1 MAKGGR
7 RKSANKPTG
16 GANRGRQQPRQRS
29 QAGRTSK
36 PAQSPT
42 ATKAEIEKAHE
53 EAVAGAT
60 ESEVAALSID
70 PRPPEL
76 HLDDMWKMAQEARD
90 LFRAAKKRHDVMSE
104 DLQTQRDDVGRKSQ
118 ELDER
123 TSKLETDK
131 TDLDERT
138 SQLGEREVEI
148 REREADA
155 ERGFENRR
163 SAMLAQYDD
172 VIAKRRET
180 LDERENVLN
189 ERENE
194 LEQKARQIA
203 RQEKQLQWSQ
213 DDLEEQERDLNSRV
227 ERLIAGQQEEHQ
239 HRLSAVEAQR
249 DQARQDRD
257 QHATAMQQREEA
269 DRGFGQRSPDQ
280 VLAELDQL
288 KRENEDLLSQLA
300 ARPDADAI
308 ERLAFLDQ
316 EQQSWQAERLELT
329 REVST
334 LKRRLAHAD
343 GDAGEREV
351 QRDRIAAL
359 DSQRKLLH
367 RAHEEL
373 RAEVDEIIS
382 RGESQSQF
390 PACVGMDKDGELQR
404 AAQTEEDF
412 GSLREFAQNIR
423 HRIAQEGLYYTE
435 ADIRSFIGGLAMG
448 RLTLLQGISGTG
460 KTSLPIAFAKAVGT
474 HTRESVVEVQAG
486 WRDPQ
491 DLVGHYN
498 AFDKQF
504 YEGKFLQALYRAGTP
519 RWKDTIQIVLLDEMN
534 LSHPE
539 QYFSGM
545 LSALELPR
553 EGQRLEL
560 MPHTEPPAPLQ
571 LRDGK
576 WLPIPPNVWFVGTAN
591 HDETT
596 MDFADKT
603 YDRSHVM
610 EFPHKPEGFDAG
622 SPEPRHPVSFR
633 AFQDAFEAAV
643 KEHAKQAEQV
653 QDHFDK
659 HLRDLLAN
667 RFEIGWGPRL
677 GRQIKRYVPVVIAAG
692 GTVGEAADHIL
703 AMRLLRKLKNRHN
716 NRPEHLEDLKQTIVD
731 SWEELEKHAPPA
743 KSIPLLDAELQRVGR
758 DGEGAT

>member
-7 RKSANKPTG
+7 RK
-16 GANRGRQQPRQRS
+16 GANRRRQQPRQQS
-29 QAGRTSK
+29 QAGRTAK
-36 PAQSPT
+36 PAQPPT
-42 ATKAEIEKAHE
+42 ATKAEIEEALE
-53 EAVAGAT
+53 EAAAGAT
-60 ESEVAALSID
+60 DDEKAAVSVD
-70 PRPPEL
+70 PRPPEMN
-76 HLDDMWKMAQEARD
+76 LDGMWKVAQEARD
-90 LFRAAKKRHDVMSE
+90 LFRAA
-104 DLQTQRDDVGRKSQ
+104 TQRHEELSEELQAQRVDFGRKSQ
-118 ELDER
+118 ELDVR
-123 TSKLETDK
+123 AAKLETDRK
-131 TDLDERT
+131 DLDERT
-138 SQLGEREVEI
+138 SQLGDRELQI

-155 ERGFENRR
+155 EHGFEHKR

-172 VIAKRRET
+172 AITKRRDA
-180 LDERENVLN
+180 LDERE
-189 ERENE
+189 RELEGRETE
-194 LEQKARQIA
+194 LEQKAQQVA

-213 DDLEEQERDLNSRV
+213 DDLEEQERDLNGRV

-249 DQARQDRD
+249 DQARKDRD
-257 QHATAMQQREEA
+257 QHAAAMQQREEA
-269 DRGFGQRSPDQ
+269 DRRFGQRSPDQ

-288 KRENEDLLSQLA
+288 KRENQDLLSQLA

-316 EQQSWQAERLELT
+316 EQQSWQAERLVLT

-359 DSQRKLLH
+359 DAQRKLLH

-382 RGESQSQF
+382 RGESQSRF
-390 PACVGMDKDGELQR
+390 PACIDMDEDGELQR
-404 AAQTEEDF
+404 AVQTAKGF
-412 GSLREFAQNIR
+412 GSLEEFAHDVR
-423 HRIAQEGLYYTE
+423 HRIAQEDLYYTE

-448 RLTLLQGISGTG
+448 RLTLLQGLSGTG

-474 HTRESVVEVQAG
+474 EASVVEVQAG

-498 AFDKQF
+498 AFEKRF
-504 YEGKFLQALYRAGTP
+504 YEKEFLKALYRAATP
-519 RWKDTIQIVLLDEMN
+519 RWKDTIQIVVLDEMN
-534 LSHPE
+534 LSYPE
-539 QYFSGM
+539 QYFSDM
-545 LSALELPR
+545 LSALELR
-553 EGQRLEL
+553 QGEQRLVL
-560 MPHTEPPAPLQ
+560 MTHAVSPAPRQLQ
-571 LRDGK
+571 DGSR
-576 WLPIPPNVWFVGTAN
+576 LPIPPNVWFVGTAN

-596 MDFADKT
+596 LDFADKT

-633 AFQDAFEAAV
+633 AFRDAFEAAV
-643 KEHAKQAEQV
+643 KEYAKQAEQV

-677 GRQIKRYVPVVIAAG
+677 GRQIKRYVPVVVAAG

-703 AMRLLRKLKNRHN
+703 AMRLLRKLKSRHN

-758 DGEGAT
+758 DDEGAA

>member
-1 MAKGGR
+1 MPKSRPRKNR
-7 RKSANKPTG
+7 RQGPPRKQSQPT
-16 GANRGRQQPRQRS
+16 AQRP
-29 QAGRTSK
+29 AK

-53 EAVAGAT
+53 EAVASAT
-60 ESEVAALSID
+60 ESDIAALSID

-76 HLDDMWKMAQEARD
+76 DLDGMWKTTQEARA
-90 LFRAAKKRHDVMSE
+90 LFRAA
-104 DLQTQRDDVGRKSQ
+104 TQRHGELSEELKTQQEAFGRKHA
-118 ELDER
+118 EIEER
-123 TSKLETDK
+123 TSKLNTDRQ
-131 TDLDERT
+131 DLDERT
-138 SQLGEREVEI
+138 TRLGKREIEI

-155 ERGFENRR
+155 ERGFEDKR

-172 VIAKRRET
+172 VIARRREV
-180 LDERENVLN
+180 LDKRESELN
-189 ERENE
+189 GREAE
-194 LEQKARQIA
+194 LEQKAQQVA

-213 DDLEEQERDLNSRV
+213 DALEEQERDLNSRV

-249 DQARQDRD
+249 DQARKDRD
-257 QHATAMQQREEA
+257 QHAAAMQQREEA
-269 DRGFGQRSPDQ
+269 DRRFGQRSPDQ

-316 EQQSWQAERLELT
+316 EQQSWQADRLDLT
-329 REVST
+329 RQVSE
-334 LKRRLAHAD
+334 LKRSLAHALR
-343 GDAGEREV
+343 DAGEREV

-382 RGESQSQF
+382 RGESQSRF
-390 PACVGMDKDGELQR
+390 PACIDMDEDDELR
-404 AAQTEEDF
+404 RVAQTAKSF
-412 GSLREFAQNIR
+412 GSLEEFAHDIR
-423 HRIAQEGLYYTE
+423 RRIAQEGLYYTE

-448 RLTLLQGISGTG
+448 RLTLLQGLSGTG

-474 HTRESVVEVQAG
+474 KASVVEVQAG

-498 AFDKQF
+498 AFEKRF
-504 YEGKFLQALYRAGTP
+504 YEKEFLKALYRAATP
-519 RWKDTIQIVLLDEMN
+519 RWEDTIQIVVLDEMN
-534 LSHPE
+534 LSYPE
-539 QYFSGM
+539 QYFSDM
-545 LSALELPR
+545 LSALELR
-553 EGQRLEL
+553 QDEQRLVL
-560 MPHTEPPAPLQ
+560 MTHAVSPAPRQLQ
-571 LRDGK
+571 DGSR
-576 WLPIPPNVWFVGTAN
+576 LPIPPNVWFVGTAN

-596 MDFADKT
+596 LDFADKT

-610 EFPHKPEGFDAG
+610 EFPSKPERFDAG
-622 SPEPRHPVSFR
+622 SSEPRPPVSFC

-643 KEHAKQAEQV
+643 IEHVRRAGQV
-653 QDHFDK
+653 QDHFDE
-659 HLRDLLAN
+659 HLRGLLAN

-677 GRQIKRYVPVVIAAG
+677 GRQIERYVPVVIAAG

-703 AMRLLRKLKNRHN
+703 ATRLLRKLKNRHN
-716 NRPEHLEDLKQTIVD
+716 NRPEHLEDLKQTIVGC
-731 SWEELEKHAPPA
+731 WEELEKHAPPA
-743 KSIPLLDAELQRVGR
+743 KSIPLLDAELQRVSR
-758 DGEGAT
+758 DDGGAV

>member
-7 RKSANKPTG
+7 RK
-16 GANRGRQQPRQRS
+16 GANRRRQQPRQQS
-29 QAGRTSK
+29 QAGRTDK
-36 PAQSPT
+36 PAQPA
-42 ATKAEIEKAHE
+42 ATKAEIEKARE
-53 EAVAGAT
+53 EAGAGAT
-60 ESEVAALSID
+60 ESEIAAISSQ
-70 PRPPEL
+70 PRPPEMD
-76 HLDDMWKMAQEARD
+76 LDGIWKVAQEARD
-90 LFRAAKKRHDVMSE
+90 LFRAATRRHEVLSE
-104 DLQTQRDDVGRKSQ
+104 SLQAQRDDFGRKSQ

-123 TSKLETDK
+123 TSKLENDK

-172 VIAKRRET
+172 AIAKRRET

-203 RQEKQLQWSQ
+203 RQEQQLQWRQ
-213 DDLEEQERDLNSRV
+213 EDIQEQERDLDSRV
-227 ERLIAGQQEEHQ
+227 ERRTAGKQEEYQ
-239 HRLSAVEAQR
+239 HHLEAVEAER
-249 DQARQDRD
+249 DQARRDRD
-257 QHATAMQQREEA
+257 QRAAALREREEA
-269 DRGFGQRSPDQ
+269 DRRFGQRTPEQ
-280 VLAELDQL
+280 VLSELDRL
-288 KRENEDLLSQLA
+288 NVENKGLQAQLA
-300 ARPDADAI
+300 ARPNVDAI
-308 ERLAFLDQ
+308 ERLAALDQ
-316 EQQSWQAERLELT
+316 EQQSWQAERLDLARQVSELT
-329 REVST
+329 C
-334 LKRRLAHAD
+334 RLARAD
-343 GDAGEREV
+343 SDAGEREV

-373 RAEVDEIIS
+373 RAEVDKIIS
-382 RGESQSQF
+382 RGESQSRF
-390 PACVGMDKDGELQR
+390 PACIDMDKDDELQR
-404 AAQTEEDF
+404 AVQTAKDF
-412 GSLREFAQNIR
+412 GSLEEFAHDVR
-423 HRIAQEGLYYTE
+423 HRIAQERLQEGLYYTE

-448 RLTLLQGISGTG
+448 RLTLLQGLSGTG

-474 HTRESVVEVQAG
+474 EASVVEVQAG

-498 AFDKQF
+498 AFEKRF
-504 YEGKFLQALYRAGTP
+504 YEKEFLKALYRAATP
-519 RWKDTIQIVLLDEMN
+519 RWENTIQIVVLDEMN
-534 LSHPE
+534 LSYPE
-539 QYFSGM
+539 QYFSDM
-545 LSALELPR
+545 LSALER
-553 EGQRLEL
+553 QDEQRLVL
-560 MPHTEPPAPLQ
+560 MTHAVSPAPRQLQ
-571 LRDGK
+571 DGSR
-576 WLPIPPNVWFVGTAN
+576 LPIPPNVWFVGTAN

-596 MDFADKT
+596 LDFADKT

-610 EFPHKPEGFDAG
+610 EFPSKPERFDAG
-622 SPEPRHPVSFR
+622 SSEPRHPVSFR

-643 KEHAKQAEQV
+643 KGHAKQAEQV

-677 GRQIKRYVPVVIAAG
+677 GRQIKRYVPVVVAAG

-703 AMRLLRKLKNRHN
+703 ATRLLRKLKSRHN

-758 DGEGAT
+758 DDEGAA